1 MPTFEH
7 RGTEVHYGDSGEGAP
22 LLLLHSGGS
31 SGAQWRKVTDAMMP
45 GHRHLTPD
53 FYGHGGSA
61 SWQREAVL
69 QHDDQAD
76 LAAAV
81 LKDAGL
87 AKSPIDIVGH
97 SYGGAGAVR
106 MVLRGLAPVRS
117 LVLIEPMLA
126 RLLPEAGEADLFAEY
141 EVLAYGFLDRVAE
154 GRHVDAWRFFI
165 DYRNGAGSWDGFPE
179 KTRARFLAQT
189 DATYKA
195 FQSNLA
201 NPTTLSDCRSLN
213 LPVTIVCGERT
224 TAPDRRVTELL
235 RDTIPGASYVV
246 IPEAEHM
253 SPLTHPQQV
262 ADIVARHL
270 AKLA

>member
-1 MPTFEH
+1 
-7 RGTEVHYGDSGEGAP
+7 
-22 LLLLHSGGS
+22 
-31 SGAQWRKVTDAMMP
+31 
-45 GHRHLTPD
+45 
-53 FYGHGGSA
+53 
-61 SWQREAVL
+61 
-69 QHDDQAD
+69 
-76 LAAAV
+76 
-81 LKDAGL
+81 
-87 AKSPIDIVGH
+87 
-97 SYGGAGAVR
+97 
-106 MVLRGLAPVRS
+106 
-117 LVLIEPMLA
+117 
-126 RLLPEAGEADLFAEY
+126 
-141 EVLAYGFLDRVAE
+141 
-154 GRHVDAWRFFI
+154 
-165 DYRNGAGSWDGFPE
+165 
-179 KTRARFLAQT
+179 LAQA